1 MRHWTADVVPASGVA
16 LLASGVPVALLASV
30 WGGVSLSALGVAL
43 LAIYRALDFWQVL
56 GQVRGLE
63 SRVDEMAD
71 ESARLRVQLEETT
84 KTADTALR
92 SASAQRKPQAP
103 GY

>member
-1 MRHWTADVVPASGVA
+1 VKHWTADVVPAAGVA

-30 WGGVSLSALGVAL
+30 WGGVALSALGVAL
-43 LAIYRALDFWQVL
+43 LAVYRALDFWQVL
-56 GQVRGLE
+56 TQVQGL
-63 SRVDEMAD
+63 VAD
-71 ESARLRVQLEETT
+71 VKALTEAHAATRAQLDETT

-92 SASAQRKPQAP
+92 AASTQRKPPVP

>member
-1 MRHWTADVVPASGVA
+1 MKHWTADVVPAAGVA

-43 LAIYRALDFWQVL
+43 LGLYRALDFWQVL
-56 GQVRGLE
+56 TQVQGL
-63 SRVDEMAD
+63 VAD
-71 ESARLRVQLEETT
+71 VKVLTGALAATLAKLDETT

-92 SASAQRKPQAP
+92 AVAAPRKPQAP